1 MQPTATSWSCGV
13 VVITSALHAEGPQ
26 FDPGRDQ
33 QLLLPL
39 YSEQFPQYF
48 YTDILSTWSNC
59 DAACD
64 RFSQR
69 CERPALVGGEMLLY
83 SPAWLSG
90 LGV

>member
-33 QLLLPL
+33 
-39 YSEQFPQYF
+39 SNFNFVFEQQA
-48 YTDILSTWSNC
+48 TIINILSSGVLLSARSTGGLVL
-59 DAACD
+59 AAA
-64 RFSQR
+64 
-69 CERPALVGGEMLLY
+69 ALRLLA
-83 SPAWLSG
+83 SLPAWLSG